1 MENAIKNIRSIA
13 GLILLALF
21 AWFFTDLFIYI
32 CVAIVVSIIGRP
44 LVRLLSA
51 RKIRKFKIG
60 STIAA
65 IITIGIMLTLI
76 AFFILFI
83 GPLIAEQA
91 QLISAID
98 PHTIG
103 LYYKDF
109 LQELHQYLEQFG
121 FLNHNDRLLVVIQEK
136 LKNLVSFSYIST
148 AFGSV
153 ISTTGSI
160 FMAFSIVLFLSFFFL
175 SEPELVRNFIL
186 WITPRNH
193 QNAAREILI
202 DSRKLLSR
210 YFIGLLIELVSMMIL
225 ISSALAIFGVHNAIL
240 IGFLGGLMNIIP
252 YIGPL
257 IGIVIGSLLGIIY
270 VLALGMYDQL
280 FYSTSVIIGSF
291 LFANMIDNF
300 ILQPV
305 IYSKSV
311 KAHPLEIFLVI
322 IMAGNIAGITG
333 MIAAVPVY
341 TIIKVIYN
349 QYAQKV
355 ETGEI

>member
-1 MENAIKNIRSIA
+1 
-13 GLILLALF
+13 
-21 AWFFTDLFIYI
+21 
-32 CVAIVVSIIGRP
+32 
-44 LVRLLSA
+44 
-51 RKIRKFKIG
+51 
-60 STIAA
+60 
-65 IITIGIMLTLI
+65 
-76 AFFILFI
+76 I

>member
-1 MENAIKNIRSIA
+1 
-13 GLILLALF
+13 
-21 AWFFTDLFIYI
+21 
-32 CVAIVVSIIGRP
+32 
-44 LVRLLSA
+44 
-51 RKIRKFKIG
+51 
-60 STIAA
+60 
-65 IITIGIMLTLI
+65 MLTLI

>member
-1 MENAIKNIRSIA
+1 
-13 GLILLALF
+13 
-21 AWFFTDLFIYI
+21 
-32 CVAIVVSIIGRP
+32 
-44 LVRLLSA
+44 
-51 RKIRKFKIG
+51 
-60 STIAA
+60 
-65 IITIGIMLTLI
+65 MLTLV

-109 LQELHQYLEQFG
+109 LQELHQYLEKFG

>member
-1 MENAIKNIRSIA
+1 
-13 GLILLALF
+13 
-21 AWFFTDLFIYI
+21 
-32 CVAIVVSIIGRP
+32 
-44 LVRLLSA
+44 
-51 RKIRKFKIG
+51 
-60 STIAA
+60 
-65 IITIGIMLTLI
+65 MLTLV